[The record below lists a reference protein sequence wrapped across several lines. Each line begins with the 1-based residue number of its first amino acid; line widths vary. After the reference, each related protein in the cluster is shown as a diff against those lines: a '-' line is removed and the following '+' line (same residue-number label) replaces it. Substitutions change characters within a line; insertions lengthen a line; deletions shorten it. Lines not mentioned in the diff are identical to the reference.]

1 MYIDNNIKKIII
13 ENWTEI
19 VTHEYERISRTK
31 WRIHLIY
38 VCGAEMYLEDQPDDL
53 IQCLVVGAVNSKKPI
68 TLNSGE
74 LSINV
79 KEVREPISEWRDLK
93 QLIVDT
99 EDLSQ

>member
-13 ENWTEI
+13 KNWTEI
-19 VTHEYERISRTK
+19 YTHEYERISRTK

-38 VCGAEMYLEDQPDDL
+38 PRAEMYLEDQPDDL

>member
-13 ENWTEI
+13 ENWTGI

-38 VCGAEMYLEDQPDDL
+38 ARAEMYLEEQPDDL
-53 IQCLVVGAVNSKKPI
+53 IQCLVVGGVNSKKPI

-79 KEVREPISEWRDLK
+79 KEIREPIGEWRDLK
-93 QLIVDT
+93 QFIVDT
-99 EDLSQ
+99 EVLSQ